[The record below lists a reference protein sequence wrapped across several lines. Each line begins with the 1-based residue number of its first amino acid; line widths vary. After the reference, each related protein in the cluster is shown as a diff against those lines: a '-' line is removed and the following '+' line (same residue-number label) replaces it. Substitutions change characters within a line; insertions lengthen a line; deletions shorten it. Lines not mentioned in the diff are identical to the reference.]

1 MSLPNLY
8 YYSQLYSCTLAT
20 MIMALYCF
28 IYAIYQMMEYN
39 HVDNTAHMEALMQ
52 ILMYS
57 CAIFSSLT
65 VTILSV
71 SITDRIEVCF
81 GVAVVGFS
89 IIFIEILV

>member
-1 MSLPNLY
+1 
-8 YYSQLYSCTLAT
+8 
-20 MIMALYCF
+20 
-28 IYAIYQMMEYN
+28 MMEYN